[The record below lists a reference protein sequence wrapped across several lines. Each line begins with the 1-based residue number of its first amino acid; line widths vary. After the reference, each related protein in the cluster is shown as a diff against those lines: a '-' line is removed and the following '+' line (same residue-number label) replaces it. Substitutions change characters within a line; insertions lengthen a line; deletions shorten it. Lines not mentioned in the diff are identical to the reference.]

1 MILHK
6 IKLPYVISSILQFI
20 LLTPFLF
27 QGYIGSDWD
36 SYALIGSVQNLNID
50 FLYLPSR
57 PPGFPVFEIFLS
69 LLFFLSQ
76 LINISFEL
84 VFILSQFFF
93 VVCNNYLI
101 YKLFD
106 FSKKS
111 SEYLYFAIVLSPIYL
126 LSGFSVIDYH
136 SGLFFGFLAVYYSI
150 RNKNFILIS
159 IILSLAIGVRLTNLI
174 FAISVFLIFIK
185 NKTDITQK
193 VKLILFTFFGSLIVY
208 GIPYVNL
215 WNRTLSKSMD
225 KLNEMTCIYNLTN
238 TDHDLYSRFG
248 RYILKQIDYLGVIGF
263 ITLLFIV
270 LTNFKKIDFKNNI
283 HYLIIF
289 VSYQISFLRLPTEEG
304 HLLPAFVAAMLL
316 INTLNLDKKLIIV
329 LLASTIISNFL
340 YFSFYDVDIEDSAT
354 KAVFNIEIKNG
365 LLIKDFIDRQ
375 KIGVDKEYHY
385 LNAYESIKE
394 VWSDGCPN

>member
-20 LLTPFLF
+20 LLSPFLI
-27 QGYIGSDWD
+27 QGFIGSDWD

-111 SEYLYFAIVLSPIYL
+111 SEYLYFVIVFSPIYL

-136 SGLFFGFLAVYYSI
+136 SGLFFGFLAVYYSL
-150 RNKNFILIS
+150 RNKNPILIS
-159 IILSLAIGVRLTNLI
+159 IILSLSIGVRLTNLI

-185 NKTDITQK
+185 NKTNITQK
-193 VKLILFTFFGSLIVY
+193 VKLILFTFFGSLTVY

-225 KLNEMTCIYNLTN
+225 KLNEMFCIYNLTN

-270 LTNFKKIDFKNNI
+270 LMNFKKIDFKNNI

-365 LLIKDFIDRQ
+365 LLIKDFNDRQ